1 MKRFLLWA
9 VDFIEMKLSP
19 FNLRI
24 EKNNSIEKRK
34 IRIMIWSRI
43 ILKLITWLIALFL
56 IERFAALMR
65 HIFFRD

>member
-1 MKRFLLWA
+1 MKRFLLRA

-43 ILKLITWLIALFL
+43 ILRLITWLIALFL
-56 IERFAALMR
+56 IERFAVLMKN
-65 HIFFRD
+65 IFFP

>member
-1 MKRFLLWA
+1 MKRFLLRA

-24 EKNNSIEKRK
+24 EKNNSIEKHK

-43 ILKLITWLIALFL
+43 ILRIITWLIALFL
-56 IERFAALMR
+56 IERFAVLMKN
-65 HIFFRD
+65 IFFP

>member
-1 MKRFLLWA
+1 MMKRFLLRA

-24 EKNNSIEKRK
+24 EKSNSIEKRK

-43 ILKLITWLIALFL
+43 ILRLITWLIALFL
-56 IERFAALMR
+56 IERFAVLMKN
-65 HIFFRD
+65 IFFP